1 MRTTLTLDEDVSKRV
16 RDFMRRRKIG
26 LKAAVNE
33 MLRHS
38 TASAVATSSQATI
51 RITPHRC
58 GGFRPGVDPRKLG
71 QLLDD
76 MDAEAFAAKQTR

>member
-16 RDFMRRRKIG
+16 RDFMHRRKVG
-26 LKAAVNE
+26 LKTAVNE
-33 MLRHS
+33 MLRQS
-38 TASAVATSSQATI
+38 TAAAASPQGRI

-76 MDAEAFAAKQTR
+76 LDAESFASKQAQ